1 MTPQQLVEAGCGSP
15 MAAKWA
21 KPLTAAMD
29 RYEINTPTRQ
39 AAFLAQVMHESARF
53 TALVENFN
61 YRADRLVSVFPAYF
75 DEHEALAYARQ
86 PSRIA
91 SRVYANRMG
100 NGDEASGDGWKY
112 RGRGLIQITGRG
124 NYLECGVTIGVD
136 LIAYPDKLLEP
147 DMAAL
152 SAACYWKKHGLN
164 ELADAG
170 SFSTITKRINGG
182 LNGQPDRLALWGKSK
197 IALGVA

>member
-1 MTPQQLVEAGCGSP
+1 MNPQQLVEAGCGSP
-15 MAAKWA
+15 MAEKWA
-21 KPLTAAMD
+21 KPLTAAME

-61 YRADRLVSVFPAYF
+61 YRADRLVAVFPAYF

-100 NGDEASGDGWKY
+100 NGDEASGDGFRF

-124 NYLECGVTIGVD
+124 NYLECGVTMGVD
-136 LIAYPDKLLEP
+136 LITDPDKLLDP

-152 SAACYWKKHGLN
+152 SAACYWKTHGLN

-170 SFSTITKRINGG
+170 DFIGVTKRINGG
-182 LNGQPDRLALWGKSK
+182 TNGLANRLALLSLAKK
-197 IALGVA
+197 ALSV

>member
-1 MTPQQLVEAGCGSP
+1 
-15 MAAKWA
+15 MAEKWA
-21 KPLTAAMD
+21 QPLTAAMA

-53 TALVENFN
+53 TTLVENFN
-61 YRADRLVSVFPAYF
+61 YRADRLVAVFPGYF

-124 NYLECGVTIGVD
+124 NYFECGVTLGMD
-136 LIAYPDKLLEP
+136 LIADPDKLLDP
-147 DMAAL
+147 DMAAM
-152 SAACYWKKHGLN
+152 SAACYWKTHGLN

-182 LNGQPDRLALWGKSK
+182 LNGQPERLALLGKAK